1 MHDGSE
7 KDCILNI
14 ELVLEKFMIHF
25 HDIYG
30 ENTEKFVEEN
40 GRRVFLLYLKPIING
55 TGNYY
60 IEAQTRDQSRTDVIV
75 DYLGKQYVIELKI
88 WRGNEYNKRGEK
100 QLAEYLEYY
109 HLEKGYLL
117 SFNFNKNKKTGLK
130 EVEADKQIS
139 EELKQEIEKDG
150 VVIYEKA

>member
-7 KDCILNI
+7 KDCILNM

-130 EVEADKQIS
+130 EVETDKQIS

-150 VVIYEKA
+150 VIIYEKA

>member
-1 MHDGSE
+1 M
-7 KDCILNI
+7 
-14 ELVLEKFMIHF
+14 
-25 HDIYG
+25 
-30 ENTEKFVEEN
+30 
-40 GRRVFLLYLKPIING
+40 
-55 TGNYY
+55 
-60 IEAQTRDQSRTDVIV
+60 

>member
-150 VVIYEKA
+150 VIIYEKA